1 MSYGNG
7 PRALARMPARAPME
21 CYRQLTADAA
31 MAPALALST
40 SLNSPILSS
49 TFATLR

>member
-1 MSYGNG
+1 MLYGNG
-7 PRALARMPARAPME
+7 PRAPARMPTRAPME
-21 CYRQLTADAA
+21 RYRQLTADAV

-40 SLNSPILSS
+40 SLNSPTLSS